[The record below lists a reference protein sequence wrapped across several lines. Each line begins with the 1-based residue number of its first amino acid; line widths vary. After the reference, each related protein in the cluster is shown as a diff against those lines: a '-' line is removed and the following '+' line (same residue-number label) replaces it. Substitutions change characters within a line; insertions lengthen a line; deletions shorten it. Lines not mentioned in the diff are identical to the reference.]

1 MQICHKS
8 VKTIT
13 DPISARIV
21 ALDRQNSHL
30 VHYAIE
36 QRSHIIEIDTR
47 PDSLAIWS
55 AILSRKS
62 AKTGFGDNFIWVKS
76 FLVPQ

>member
-47 PDSLAIWS
+47 PDSLAI
-55 AILSRKS
+55 
-62 AKTGFGDNFIWVKS
+62 
-76 FLVPQ
+76 